1 MMKMQLT
8 HYKPGIPP
16 KSFYQQGVDYLQ
28 QEFDLEFEDAL
39 YLLKELKNH
48 RDNLWV
54 DAPSAV
60 LDFYIEDDGSL
71 WVEIYGL
78 TNSLWAISE
87 IDLSISEEILS
98 IAYEGEAFGE
108 QIPTTD
114 RTWDAYSGI

>member
-1 MMKMQLT
+1 MQLT

-87 IDLSISEEILS
+87 IDLSIGEKILS

-108 QIPTTD
+108 QMPTTD